1 MLSIAIPTYEMLGK
15 GVEFLEYQFNIFLQ
29 KSFKDFEVVVSDHSL
44 NESIKA
50 LCKKYKDT
58 LNIIYIKNELN
69 RGNSSAN
76 INNAIKCCSGD
87 IIKILFQDDFLYKN
101 TSLEK
106 IYKTFTSEVVWAV
119 TGSKTTSGAKMVPR
133 YGLNIHHGVNT
144 ISSPSV
150 LAIRNYKP
158 LLFDENL
165 IYLMDVEYYK
175 RLYDTFGLPQI
186 LDDCLVVNRLW
197 SGQVQ
202 QNIATETIRQE
213 LNYVK
218 KIHD

>member
-1 MLSIAIPTYEMLGK
+1 
-15 GVEFLEYQFNIFLQ
+15 
-29 KSFKDFEVVVSDHSL
+29 
-44 NESIKA
+44 
-50 LCKKYKDT
+50 
-58 LNIIYIKNELN
+58 
-69 RGNSSAN
+69 
-76 INNAIKCCSGD
+76 
-87 IIKILFQDDFLYKN
+87 
-101 TSLEK
+101 
-106 IYKTFTSEVVWAV
+106 
-119 TGSKTTSGAKMVPR
+119 
-133 YGLNIHHGVNT
+133 
-144 ISSPSV
+144 
-150 LAIRNYKP
+150 
-158 LLFDENL
+158 L